1 MRKVKIPKKIKLL
14 CKKYHIRLSIK
25 RGSKRVYKK
34 LSVIL
39 KQLKRKIRK
48 VKKVRKSRK
57 VRKLRKTKRRYSRR
71 SRFGEEVE
79 QEGEGEE
86 LTPKEK
92 KSFLKRVGGGI
103 KKKAKSAGGAIKRN
117 PVKAGIATLA
127 IVGGAALMAASGGA
141 LGGPAQLMVSTA
153 LKSASGSVGKLGGK
167 LGKMGDKVAENAKK
181 GMEALPNPADAL
193 QKVQETQQLVQ
204 TSQQLV
210 GPLIKQGEQQTV
222 DAVQE
227 AAETG
232 VAENIPVAA
241 TPESEAQA
249 QVVAATQGQAAAAFG
264 KRKGKKD
271 KRSVN
276 YFGHYSVT
284 PYAAGG
290 NQYSS
295 QQVYNFGKKRKKF
308 YRKN

>member
-1 MRKVKIPKKIKLL
+1 
-14 CKKYHIRLSIK
+14 
-25 RGSKRVYKK
+25 
-34 LSVIL
+34 
-39 KQLKRKIRK
+39 
-48 VKKVRKSRK
+48 
-57 VRKLRKTKRRYSRR
+57 
-71 SRFGEEVE
+71 
-79 QEGEGEE
+79 
-86 LTPKEK
+86 
-92 KSFLKRVGGGI
+92 
-103 KKKAKSAGGAIKRN
+103 
-117 PVKAGIATLA
+117 
-127 IVGGAALMAASGGA
+127 MAASGGT

-153 LKSASGSVGKLGGK
+153 LKSASGSVGKIGGK

>member
-1 MRKVKIPKKIKLL
+1 M
-14 CKKYHIRLSIK
+14 
-25 RGSKRVYKK
+25 
-34 LSVIL
+34 
-39 KQLKRKIRK
+39 
-48 VKKVRKSRK
+48 
-57 VRKLRKTKRRYSRR
+57 
-71 SRFGEEVE
+71 
-79 QEGEGEE
+79 
-86 LTPKEK
+86 
-92 KSFLKRVGGGI
+92 
-103 KKKAKSAGGAIKRN
+103 
-117 PVKAGIATLA
+117 A
-127 IVGGAALMAASGGA
+127 IVGGVALTAASAGTLGA
-141 LGGPAQLMVSTA
+141 PAQLMVSGA

-167 LGKMGDKVAENAKK
+167 LGKMGDKVTENAKK
-181 GMEALPNPADAL
+181 AAEALPNPAEAL

-249 QVVAATQGQAAAAFG
+249 AESVAKSQLASVQAQVAAPAAFG
-264 KRKGKKD
+264 KRN
-271 KRSVN
+271 R
-276 YFGHYSVT
+276 FGHYSVT